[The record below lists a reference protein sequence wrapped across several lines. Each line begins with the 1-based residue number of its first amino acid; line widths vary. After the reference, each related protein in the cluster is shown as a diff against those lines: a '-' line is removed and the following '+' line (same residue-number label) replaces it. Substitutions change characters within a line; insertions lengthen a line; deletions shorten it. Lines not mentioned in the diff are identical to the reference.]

1 MTLKK
6 NISSG
11 NKSTN
16 LLSIF
21 QRYFSSKFNLAR
33 IKFICLLI
41 SSLCKVKTV
50 NFQKL
55 SIGFDNKAATS
66 SNYRRIQRFLAD
78 VVLPMRWIAQLI
90 FSLLPE
96 KNNLILVMD
105 RTNWKLG
112 GKDINILMLGISYKN
127 FNLEDTHVTQ
137 MDRIE
142 KLVLL
147 VMLAFVWC
155 YKIGDYIDTNIK
167 AIRIIKHGSRAISIF
182 KYGLDYLS
190 RILISGINYLKIN
203 VYQFLSCS

>member
-1 MTLKK
+1 MLSFRNENNKIEFCIIISFNKPKESLEKYAKRWQIETLFKAFK
-6 NISSG
+6 SSG
-11 NKSTN
+11 
-16 LLSIF
+16 
-21 QRYFSSKFNLAR
+21 
-33 IKFICLLI
+33 
-41 SSLCKVKTV
+41 
-50 NFQKL
+50 
-55 SIGFDNKAATS
+55 
-66 SNYRRIQRFLAD
+66 
-78 VVLPMRWIAQLI
+78 
-90 FSLLPE
+90 
-96 KNNLILVMD
+96 
-105 RTNWKLG
+105 
-112 GKDINILMLGISYKN
+112 

-167 AIRIIKHGSRAISIF
+167 TIRIIEQGSRAISIF